1 MLGRPV
7 AAPPSTL
14 DLDAYRRGVDRFDAE
29 MVEEYYL
36 HYAGHKERLE
46 IEPIYERHADLTR
59 LEAVQALGASLDGDE
74 RTRWLF
80 RFGVDGYVGNLTKQ
94 HAERVA
100 ALEAELECEVD
111 GETIPYRMLRPRMSN
126 EDDRGKRQRMFETG
140 SATTEEHLNPV
151 HLEAAQVLLD
161 AVPQLGA
168 PDYVSLYE
176 RIGFDLEGLAEQCRE
191 LLDSTEKLWEQ
202 HADPFFRS
210 RVGVGLDEARM
221 WDVVRLF
228 RAPKWDP
235 HFPGDRMVPALE
247 ATLSDLGIDLRSQEN
262 VHLDLEQRP
271 NKSPRAFCAPIEIP
285 DKVMLVIQPIGG
297 LDDWRAL
304 FHEAGHTEHYA
315 HVTPEQ
321 TVEAKR
327 LGDTAVTEG
336 WASLME
342 HLVSDPAWLQ
352 RRLDFPKPRE
362 FAKEGGIS
370 LLYFARRYSAKLLYE
385 LEFYRA
391 DDVRTMRSRYV
402 ELLGDALKI
411 EPAAANYLADI
422 DAGWYVTEYL
432 RSWAFEAQLREFLRS
447 EWGNAWFARR
457 DAGDLLRELWSEG
470 QARRADD
477 MLKDVTGSTLEM
489 EALADRIREA
499 LSLA

>member
-1 MLGRPV
+1 V

-29 MVEEYYL
+29 MVEEFYL
-36 HYAGHKERLE
+36 HYAGHKDRLE
-46 IEPIYERHADLTR
+46 LEPIYERHADLTA
-59 LEAVQALGASLDGDE
+59 LESVQAIGSSLNGDE

-80 RFGVDGYVGNLTKQ
+80 RFGVDGYLGNLTKQ
-94 HAERVA
+94 HAEKIA
-100 ALEAELECEVD
+100 ELEAELECDVD
-111 GETIPYRMLRPRMSN
+111 GEKIPYRMVRPEMSN
-126 EDDRGKRQRMFETG
+126 EPDRGKRQRIYEAGTR
-140 SATTEEHLNPV
+140 TTDEHLNPV
-151 HLEAAQVLLD
+151 YLEAARLTL
-161 AVPQLGA
+161 ASVPQLGA
-168 PDYVSLYE
+168 ADYISVYE
-176 RIGFDLEGLAEQCRE
+176 RIGFDLEGLGAQCRE
-191 LLDSTEKLWEQ
+191 LLDATEKLWER
-202 HADPFFRS
+202 HADPLFRS

-228 RAPKWDP
+228 RAPNWDP
-235 HFPGDRMVPALE
+235 HFPADRMVPALVS
-247 ATLSDLGIDLRSQEN
+247 TLSDLGIDLRSQNN

-315 HVTPEQ
+315 HVSPDE

-336 WASLME
+336 WASLFE
-342 HLVSDPAWLQ
+342 QLVSDPAWLQ

-362 FAKEGGIS
+362 FAAEGGVS
-370 LLYFARRYSAKLLYE
+370 LLYFARRYAAKLLYE

-391 DDVRTMRSRYV
+391 EDVTTMRPRYV

-411 EPAAANYLADI
+411 EPSPTSYLADI
-422 DAGWYVTEYL
+422 DSGFYVTEYL
-432 RSWAFEAQLREFLRS
+432 RSWAFEAQLRDFLRS
-447 EWGNAWFARR
+447 EFGNIWFARR
-457 DAGDLLRELWSEG
+457 EAGDLLRELWSEG
-470 QARRADD
+470 QGRKADE

-489 EALADRIREA
+489 SALIERIKEALET
-499 LSLA
+499 S

>member
-1 MLGRPV
+1 VG
-7 AAPPSTL
+7 APPSTI

-46 IEPIYERHADLTR
+46 IEPIYERHAELTT
-59 LEAVQALGASLDGDE
+59 LDAVQAIGATLNGDE

-100 ALEAELECEVD
+100 ALEADLECDVD
-111 GETIPYRMLRPRMSN
+111 GESIPYRMLRPRMSN
-126 EDDRGKRQRMFETG
+126 EQDRGKRQRLFEVG
-140 SATTEEHLNPV
+140 ARTTDEHLNPV
-151 HLEAAQVLLD
+151 YLEAARVVQE
-161 AVPQLGA
+161 AVPKLGSQ
-168 PDYVSLYE
+168 DYVALYE
-176 RIGFDLEGLAEQCRE
+176 RIGFDLDGLAEQCRE
-191 LLDSTEKLWEQ
+191 LLDSTEKLWET
-202 HADPFFRS
+202 HADPFFRT

-228 RAPKWDP
+228 RAPNWDP
-235 HFPGDRMVPALE
+235 LFPADRMVPALE
-247 ATLSDLGIDLRSQEN
+247 ATLSDLGIDLRTQEN

-304 FHEAGHTEHYA
+304 FHEAGHTEHYG
-315 HVTPEQ
+315 HVSPGQ

-327 LGDTAVTEG
+327 LGDSAVTEG

-342 HLVSDPAWLQ
+342 HLVSDPAWLA

-362 FAKEGGIS
+362 FAAEGGIS
-370 LLYFARRYSAKLLYE
+370 QLYFARRYAAKLLYE

-391 DDVRTMRSRYV
+391 EDITSMRPRYV

-411 EPAAANYLADI
+411 EPSPTSYLADI
-422 DAGWYVTEYL
+422 DSGFYVTEYL
-432 RSWAFEAQLREFLRS
+432 RSWAFEAQLREYLRS
-447 EWGNAWFARR
+447 EFGNAWFTQRE
-457 DAGDLLRELWSEG
+457 AGDLLRELWSEG
-470 QARRADD
+470 QERRADE
-477 MLKDVTGSTLEM
+477 MLKDVTGSQLEM
-489 EALADRIREA
+489 AALTERIKEALAGA
-499 LSLA
+499 